1 MLDIND
7 VKDDVDFDDDDDVDD
22 NVVESND
29 DNDEWRIGLI
39 LLGGDNSMVS

>member
-7 VKDDVDFDDDDDVDD
+7 VKDDVDFDDDDVDD

>member
-1 MLDIND
+1 
-7 VKDDVDFDDDDDVDD
+7 VDFDDDDDDDDDVDD

-39 LLGGDNSMVS
+39 LLDGDNSTVS